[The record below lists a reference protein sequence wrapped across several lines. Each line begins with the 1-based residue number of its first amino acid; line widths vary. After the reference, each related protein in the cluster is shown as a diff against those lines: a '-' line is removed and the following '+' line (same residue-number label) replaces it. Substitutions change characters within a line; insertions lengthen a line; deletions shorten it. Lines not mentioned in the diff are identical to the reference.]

1 MTEGVF
7 LKKFGKKKTIGR
19 ALRECA
25 KTNPEEVKN
34 FVANNNLILLSTKEA

>member
-7 LKKFGKKKTIGR
+7 LKKFEKKKAIGWTV
-19 ALRECA
+19 REWA